1 MSEERQLSNPATGLG
16 ERLIYMLL
24 FTLSYS
30 IAEIVFATVVIFQ
43 FLHLLILRERNE
55 NLLKFGAELS
65 RYIYLVLQFLS
76 FNADEKPFPV
86 GDWPKQ
92 AD

>member
-1 MSEERQLSNPATGLG
+1 MSEDKQLTNPTAGLG

-24 FTLSYS
+24 FIICYN
-30 IAEIVFATVVIFQ
+30 IAEIVVVAVVIFQ

-65 RYIYLVLQFLS
+65 GYIYRVLQYLN
-76 FNADEKPFPV
+76 FNSDEKPFPV
-86 GDWPKQ
+86 GDWPTE
-92 AD
+92 